1 MTNLDSQTTAD
12 FWDAYVRAAGGS
24 AKLAQAGR
32 TFAGAPPELCSPVG
46 SHRRIQ
52 PAA

>member
-1 MTNLDSQTTAD
+1 MTNLDPQTTTD
-12 FWDAYVRAAGGS
+12 FWDAYVRAAG
-24 AKLAQAGR
+24 ADLAQVSR
-32 TFAGAPPELCSPVG
+32 TFAGAPPELCCGVG

>member
-1 MTNLDSQTTAD
+1 MTNLDPQTTAD
-12 FWDAYVRAAGGS
+12 FWDAYVRAAGDG

-32 TFAGAPPELCSPVG
+32 TFAGAPPEHFSPVG